1 MDPAERGAR
10 PLANRGRI
18 SDGGDHGMPG
28 LGQTDGDHLAEKASR
43 AQDQYPHRRT
53 LPMFVLP

>member
-1 MDPAERGAR
+1 
-10 PLANRGRI
+10 
-18 SDGGDHGMPG
+18 MPG
-28 LGQTDGDHLAEKASR
+28 LGQTDGDHSAEKASR